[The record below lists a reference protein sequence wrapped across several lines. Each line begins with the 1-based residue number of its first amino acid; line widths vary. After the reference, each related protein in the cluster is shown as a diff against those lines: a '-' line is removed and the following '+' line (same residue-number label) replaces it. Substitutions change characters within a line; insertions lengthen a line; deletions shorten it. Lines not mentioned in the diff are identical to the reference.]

1 MQNHT
6 FYMALAYGV
15 SAVLLLLEVLSLWRR
30 NRCLRSH
37 QEQGL

>member
-30 NRCLRSH
+30 NRRLRSH
-37 QEQGL
+37 QEKGL